1 MKGMKMSDKVSLEAR
16 IAALEARNE
25 EQHKEVSR
33 KLEVAF
39 DLITRQTELINGLRT
54 DIARGSGGIKMLVI
68 VGTALGLIYTWI
80 KMI

>member
-1 MKGMKMSDKVSLEAR
+1 MNNKNSLEAR

-39 DLITRQTELINGLRT
+39 DLITRLYRI
-54 DIARGSGGIKMLVI
+54 
-68 VGTALGLIYTWI
+68 IYLKSTKKAPWTGASW
-80 KMI
+80 KESTK